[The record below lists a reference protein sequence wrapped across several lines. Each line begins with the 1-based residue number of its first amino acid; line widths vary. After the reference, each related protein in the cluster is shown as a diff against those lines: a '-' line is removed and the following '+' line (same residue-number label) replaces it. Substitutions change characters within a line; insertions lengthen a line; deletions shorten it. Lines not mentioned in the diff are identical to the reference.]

1 MFDCTLL
8 LGVKLEHQFGSVP
21 EPGGRFPALACA
33 VGDVSSRNPLAQA
46 WRAALSGMDGT
57 GSSVGLRVEQRTERE
72 ETDVVE
78 VAPHLQD
85 HAVGLEMEIVELAR
99 QADQAA
105 HEGWP
110 DREAELREE
119 LDALYGEL
127 ASVAE
132 RLTDEVGA
140 VAPAPE
146 VRAEPAGA
154 DHH

>member
-1 MFDCTLL
+1 MVD
-8 LGVKLEHQFGSVP
+8 
-21 EPGGRFPALACA
+21 
-33 VGDVSSRNPLAQA
+33 
-46 WRAALSGMDGT
+46 
-57 GSSVGLRVEQRTERE
+57 
-72 ETDVVE
+72 

-119 LDALYGEL
+119 LDELYAEL

-132 RLTDEVGA
+132 RLTEEVAATTG
-140 VAPAPE
+140 PAE
-146 VRAEPAGA
+146 VDAEPAVTFRR
-154 DHH
+154 